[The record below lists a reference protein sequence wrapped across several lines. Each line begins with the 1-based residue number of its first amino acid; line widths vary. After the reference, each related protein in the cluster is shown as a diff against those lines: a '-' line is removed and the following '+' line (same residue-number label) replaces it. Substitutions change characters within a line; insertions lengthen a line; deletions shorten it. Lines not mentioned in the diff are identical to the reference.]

1 MGTKRILALLLA
13 LALCSSL
20 SACGEENP
28 IVGTWKGTLDYSEIL
43 QEELSS
49 EEVWESIPIRGV
61 SLEILFVFNKDG
73 SFTSSISQE
82 SVENMVQTL
91 VDLAVVGLA
100 EALKDREDISLS
112 NEELRQK
119 LEERIDTSALTA
131 PLEFTFGS
139 GYYVFR
145 NSCIYIGSQER
156 SLRVNPAKNAAEIL
170 DVTLGGDII
179 TVNQLHSQDTSAESF
194 LPGLLPFDLVK
205 Q

>member
-13 LALCSSL
+13 LALCVSL

-28 IVGTWKGTLDYSEIL
+28 IVGSWKGTLDYSRIL

-49 EEVWESIPIRGV
+49 EEVWEAIPIEGV
-61 SLEILFVFNKDG
+61 QLEIYFDFHADG
-73 SFTSSISQE
+73 SFQSIISQQ
-82 SVENMVQTL
+82 SVDAMVDKL
-91 VDLAVVGLA
+91 LDLAVAGLA
-100 EALKDREDISLS
+100 ENLKDREDVSFTR
-112 NEELRQK
+112 EELRQM
-119 LEERIDTSALTA
+119 LEDKIDTTALTA
-131 PLEFTFGS
+131 PLEFAFGS

-156 SLRVNPAKNAAEIL
+156 SLRVNPAENAAEIL
-170 DVTLGGDII
+170 DVTLGGDTI
-179 TVNQLHSQDTSAESF
+179 TVNHLHSQDTSAESF